1 MEERVNKTFLTHR
14 KKHLVS
20 RSLIFTFLVLN
31 LTHPNGYAV
40 AKENLIYQS
49 NIDLPKTGGNNNND
63 LTQDKTHRTMIS
75 NEAIVTS
82 INTADNDNNEDS
94 FSSTLINA
102 NNTQRLRR
110 DLRDDDTNDDN
121 NSITKNSF
129 RYALKIVSI
138 YFDLFFSF
146 FLYFNF
152 LLNMNTI
159 SISVIMEKK

>member
-14 KKHLVS
+14 KKHFVS

-49 NIDLPKTGGNNNND
+49 SIDLPKTGGNNNND

-121 NSITKNSF
+121 NSITKNEF
-129 RYALKIVSI
+129 RYVVISGEVFTYTFI
-138 YFDLFFSF
+138 Y
-146 FLYFNF
+146 
-152 LLNMNTI
+152 LNRK
-159 SISVIMEKK
+159 SK

>member
-20 RSLIFTFLVLN
+20 RSFIFTFLVLN

-94 FSSTLINA
+94 LSSSLINT
-102 NNTQRLRR
+102 NSTQRLRR

-129 RYALKIVSI
+129 RYVREVVSI
-138 YFDLFFSF
+138 YFDAILF
-146 FLYFNF
+146 
-152 LLNMNTI
+152 
-159 SISVIMEKK
+159 

>member
-14 KKHLVS
+14 KKHWVS
-20 RSLIFTFLVLN
+20 RTLIFTFLVLN

-94 FSSTLINA
+94 LSSSLINT

-129 RYALKIVSI
+129 RYVREVVSI
-138 YFDLFFSF
+138 YFDAILFKIIF
-146 FLYFNF
+146 FFNY
-152 LLNMNTI
+152 L
-159 SISVIMEKK
+159 V

>member
-129 RYALKIVSI
+129 RYVTKVISI
-138 YFDLFFSF
+138 YFDPYSIHLPLLG
-146 FLYFNF
+146 FL
-152 LLNMNTI
+152 
-159 SISVIMEKK
+159 

>member
-20 RSLIFTFLVLN
+20 RTLIFTFLVLN

-82 INTADNDNNEDS
+82 INTADNDNDKDS
-94 FSSTLINA
+94 LSSTLINA

-110 DLRDDDTNDDN
+110 DLQDDDTNDDN

-129 RYALKIVSI
+129 RYAKKVVSI
-138 YFDLFFSF
+138 YFDP
-146 FLYFNF
+146 Y
-152 LLNMNTI
+152 
-159 SISVIMEKK
+159 SIILSTSSITWFR

>member
-20 RSLIFTFLVLN
+20 RTLIFTFLVLN

-82 INTADNDNNEDS
+82 INTPDNDNNEDS

-129 RYALKIVSI
+129 RYVREIVSI
-138 YFDLFFSF
+138 YFDAILFKIIF
-146 FLYFNF
+146 FFNY
-152 LLNMNTI
+152 L
-159 SISVIMEKK
+159 V

>member
-49 NIDLPKTGGNNNND
+49 SIDLPKTGGNNNND

-129 RYALKIVSI
+129 RYVRKVVSL
-138 YFDLFFSF
+138 YFDQRVLILSPC
-146 FLYFNF
+146 
-152 LLNMNTI
+152 
-159 SISVIMEKK
+159 SITWFR

>member
-49 NIDLPKTGGNNNND
+49 NIDLPKTGRNNNND

-138 YFDLFFSF
+138 YFDLFFIF
-146 FLYFNF
+146 PLLQFL
-152 LLNMNTI
+152 
-159 SISVIMEKK
+159 S

>member
-121 NSITKNSF
+121 NSITKNEF
-129 RYALKIVSI
+129 RYVVISGEVFTYTFI
-138 YFDLFFSF
+138 Y
-146 FLYFNF
+146 
-152 LLNMNTI
+152 LNRK
-159 SISVIMEKK
+159 SK